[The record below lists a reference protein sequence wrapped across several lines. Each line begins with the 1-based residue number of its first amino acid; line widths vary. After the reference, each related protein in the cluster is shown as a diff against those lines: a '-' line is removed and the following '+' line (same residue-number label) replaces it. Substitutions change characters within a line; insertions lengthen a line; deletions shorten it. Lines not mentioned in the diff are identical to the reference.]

1 MTFYFSQRILVN
13 LESRMATCS
22 HRAVQ
27 KSAMEQVANECRTE
41 KRKKFLFIY
50 DACGHLK
57 TRLWF
62 YGAPGSGL
70 EGFLY
75 LFDVVN
81 VFTKKASNYLGS
93 SFYKRLFNH
102 QKLKKQLNFIGDG
115 LFGD

>member
-1 MTFYFSQRILVN
+1 MTFCFSQRILVN

-22 HRAVQ
+22 QRAVQ

-62 YGAPGSGL
+62 YSARGPGL
-70 EGFLY
+70 EGLSLSLMLLTSSLKSFK
-75 LFDVVN
+75 LFRIDILQ
-81 VFTKKASNYLGS
+81 ASV
-93 SFYKRLFNH
+93 
-102 QKLKKQLNFIGDG
+102 
-115 LFGD
+115 